1 MPTTFGGEPII
12 YKKRYWLVK
21 LPVSL
26 FYSKKVFK

>member
-1 MPTTFGGEPII
+1 MPTTFGGEP